1 MLCLYFSSGFYVCA
15 CLFLQEGGIEPASV
29 VVTASLQSFVSPEK
43 EKYLSF
49 VTCEYN
55 EAYLCKILFKV
66 LLFPSFYCFYQYFGF
81 ISIK

>member
-55 EAYLCKILFKV
+55 EA
-66 LLFPSFYCFYQYFGF
+66 
-81 ISIK
+81 